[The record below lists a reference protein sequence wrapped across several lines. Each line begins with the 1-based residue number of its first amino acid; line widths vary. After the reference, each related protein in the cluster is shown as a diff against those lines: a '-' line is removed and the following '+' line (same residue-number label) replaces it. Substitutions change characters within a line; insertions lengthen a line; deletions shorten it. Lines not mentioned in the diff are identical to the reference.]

1 MNTLIIYSLR
11 QGRGRLGKAGEGGGK
26 WGKAGESGGKRG
38 KVNQKCSSGSPL
50 VQIVN
55 LVMFYVLSLFWKLIR
70 LKGYYTFY
78 I

>member
-26 WGKAGESGGKRG
+26 RG

-50 VQIVN
+50 VHIVN

-78 I
+78 V